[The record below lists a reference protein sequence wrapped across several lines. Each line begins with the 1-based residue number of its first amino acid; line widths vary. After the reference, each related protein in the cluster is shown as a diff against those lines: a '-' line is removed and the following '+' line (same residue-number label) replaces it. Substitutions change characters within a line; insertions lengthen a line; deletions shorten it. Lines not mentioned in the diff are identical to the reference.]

1 MRGSEAVWFSDTDRI
16 TASFR
21 RSSVS
26 ITDRNGFGIGVPRL
40 FVDSILSA
48 VSPAAGYIRS
58 QEKPVLMRVDQELVI
73 HRVDEG

>member
-1 MRGSEAVWFSDTDRI
+1 
-16 TASFR
+16 
-21 RSSVS
+21 

-58 QEKPVLMRVDQELVI
+58 QEKPVLMPVDQELVI